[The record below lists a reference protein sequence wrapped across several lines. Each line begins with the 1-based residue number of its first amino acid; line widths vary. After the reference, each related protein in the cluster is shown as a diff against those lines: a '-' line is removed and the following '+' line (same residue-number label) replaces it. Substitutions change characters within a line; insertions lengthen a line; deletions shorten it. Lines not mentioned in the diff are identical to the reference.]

1 MREPEQIARAAIDD
15 LLRAAGWQVC
25 GVTDA
30 NIHGASG
37 VAIREFPLPRYGL
50 AATTSCTWTARPLG
64 RGEKIRGDPLRGRN
78 PIGQVHRWAARV
90 AAGLV

>member
-15 LLRAAGWQVC
+15 LLLAAGWQVC

-37 VAIREFPLPRYGL
+37 VAIREFPLPGYGL
-50 AATTSCTWTARPLG
+50 NG
-64 RGEKIRGDPLRGRN
+64 RG
-78 PIGQVHRWAARV
+78 HR
-90 AAGLV
+90 